1 MKLQKM
7 ADTILKKMVQT
18 FSQSGNVSFDF
29 DYFLSLFPD
38 KNPEYISAALKLLEN
53 DELVSIFYADGIAYN
68 ITLLPVGIRNCEED
82 TMLKKGYQC
91 IKEIR
96 ELIG

>member
-7 ADTILKKMVQT
+7 ADIILKKMVQT
-18 FSQSGNVSFDF
+18 FSQSENVLFDF

-38 KNPEYISAALKLLEN
+38 KNPEYISAALSLLEN
-53 DELVSIFYADGIAYN
+53 DDLISIFYADGIAYS